1 MRSFD
6 DLVDETDRFFS
17 IPTTNGFKLS
27 HSLPIRNKYR
37 LQSSVYLAPL
47 ELRFVADKFEPVPEC
62 RRSVDFTLSIPLPLG
77 DLSVT
82 VGSDLAASISRRL
95 TPSLSAF
102 ANAQRRSG
110 ATADFGLGLSAST
123 AVANLAVEF
132 RRSALHHS
140 VSFGFDD
147 ISVGFSRRR
156 PHSTSVLMRVPVGGW
171 RVQLIAEMQK
181 QEATLAAW
189 NGTAGGR
196 VRLRP
201 GEWPVAEAAQNQRMG
216 DSLERRH

>member
-1 MRSFD
+1 
-6 DLVDETDRFFS
+6 
-17 IPTTNGFKLS
+17 
-27 HSLPIRNKYR
+27 
-37 LQSSVYLAPL
+37 
-47 ELRFVADKFEPVPEC
+47 
-62 RRSVDFTLSIPLPLG
+62 
-77 DLSVT
+77 VT

-110 ATADFGLGLSAST
+110 ARADFGIGLSGST
-123 AVANLAVEF
+123 AVANLAVEI
-132 RRSALHHS
+132 RSSALHHS

-156 PHSTSVLMRVPVGGW
+156 PHSMSVLMRVPVGGW
-171 RVQLIAEMQK
+171 RAQLIAEMQK

-201 GEWPVAEAAQNQRMG
+201 GEWPVAEAAWQLKINEWGIHSSADTEGNVRSRMEMRLSSKCTMG
-216 DSLERRH
+216 VSMALAHREGRYRGGLTLDFRE